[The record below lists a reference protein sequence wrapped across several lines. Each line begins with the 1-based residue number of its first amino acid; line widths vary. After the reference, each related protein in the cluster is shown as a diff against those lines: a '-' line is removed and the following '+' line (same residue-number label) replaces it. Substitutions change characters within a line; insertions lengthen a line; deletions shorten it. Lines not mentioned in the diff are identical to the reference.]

1 VTETNTNMSE
11 YVATQESST
20 LLQELLGNK
29 VRFAHWKSN
38 GHLLKSL
45 EGKTD
50 LDLLVHPQDRHLY
63 EESLTRLG
71 YKKIISQAWSSYP
84 LVEDWLGFDTV
95 TGNLLHLHTHYAMV
109 TGIQHVKHLYLPWVE
124 QFFNHTTIDANT
136 GWPIPEPALEAIIL
150 LVRIWAKMPP
160 TERIK
165 KQPTILGYLID
176 ELVNLLSK
184 TDPEQVTLLC
194 EQLNLTVPA
203 DLPQKLHRI
212 QIERRPKDILDVSI
226 YFYEQLK
233 PYYRSSWSVSILKS
247 NMHKF
252 RIKSSRVYSRLSGPF
267 KFGKTLVNGGKVI
280 AFVGSDGSGKSTLTR
295 DILNWLTYKIDAH
308 YFYFGKNPFIFSYNK
323 QIISRTDLL
332 FKQDKLSKLL
342 KKLLGNTYYPILI
355 NRKVEMLEHAK
366 RMSRTGSV
374 VICDRFPQLDVKG
387 MNDGPHLHADDWCAN
402 MEMKQFAKV
411 RKNDADLVF
420 RLLVSPEVACA
431 RKPEHNSDMIH
442 VKCENIGKISF
453 GSAKVIDIDADKPYE
468 QVLLQVKREVWKYL

>member
-1 VTETNTNMSE
+1 MKTNTIMSE
-11 YVATQESST
+11 YVATQESSK
-20 LLQELLGNK
+20 LLLELLENNI
-29 VRFAHWKSN
+29 RFAHWKSN

-50 LDLLVHPQDRHLY
+50 LDLLVHPQDRLLY
-63 EESLTRLG
+63 EGSLHRLG
-71 YKKIISQAWSSYP
+71 YKKIKSQAWSSYP
-84 LVEDWLGFDTV
+84 LVEDWLGFDAV

-109 TGIQHVKHLYLPWVE
+109 TGLQHVKHLYLPWVK
-124 QFFNHTTIDANT
+124 QFFQHTTVDANT

-150 LVRIWAKMPP
+150 FVRIWAKMPP

-165 KQPTILGYLID
+165 KQPAIPVYLID
-176 ELVNLLSK
+176 ELVNLLSN
-184 TDPEQVTLLC
+184 TDPAQVASLC
-194 EQLNLTVPA
+194 EELHLKAPE

-212 QIERRPKDILDVSI
+212 QLERRPKDILDVSI

-247 NMHKF
+247 SIHKF
-252 RIKSSRVYSRLSGPF
+252 RIKSSQFYSRLSGPF

-323 QIISRTDLL
+323 QIISKTDLL
-332 FKQDKLSKLL
+332 FKQDKLSQLL
-342 KKLLGNTYYPILI
+342 RKLLGNTYYPILI

-374 VICDRFPQLDVKG
+374 VVCDRFPQLDVKG
-387 MNDGPHLHADDWCAN
+387 MNDGPHLHADDWCAD
-402 MEMKQFAKV
+402 MEMKHFAKV
-411 RKNDADLVF
+411 RNNDADLVF

-431 RKPEHNSDMIH
+431 RKPEHSSDMIR

-453 GSAKVIDIDADKPYE
+453 GSAKVIDINADQPYE
-468 QVLLQVKREVWKYL
+468 QVLLQVKREIWKYL

>member
-1 VTETNTNMSE
+1 MTKTNTIMSE
-11 YVATQESST
+11 YVATQESYR

-50 LDLLVHPQDRHLY
+50 LDLLVYPEDRHLY
-63 EESLTRLG
+63 EDSLTKLG

-84 LVEDWLGFDTV
+84 LVEDWLGFDTG

-109 TGIQHVKHLYLPWVE
+109 TGIQHVKHLYLPWIE
-124 QFFNHTTIDANT
+124 QFFQHTTVDPST
-136 GWPIPEPALEAIIL
+136 GWPIPDPALESIIL
-150 LVRIWAKMPP
+150 FVRIWAKMPP
-160 TERIK
+160 TERLK
-165 KQPTILGYLID
+165 KQPHIPFYLID
-176 ELVNLLSK
+176 ELVYLLSK
-184 TDPEQVTLLC
+184 TDPDQVSSICQELKLIAPEGFVQTLHDI
-194 EQLNLTVPA
+194 V
-203 DLPQKLHRI
+203 I
-212 QIERRPKDILDVSI
+212 QQRPEDILNVSI
-226 YFYEQLK
+226 HFYEQLK
-233 PYYRSSWSVSILKS
+233 PYYRSPWSVSILKS

-267 KFGKTLVNGGKVI
+267 KFGKTLVNGGKII

-323 QIISRTDLL
+323 QIISKTDLL
-332 FKQDKLSKLL
+332 FKQDRLSRLL
-342 KKLLGNTYYPILI
+342 KKLFGNTYYPILI

-366 RMSRTGSV
+366 RMSKTGSV
-374 VICDRFPQLDVKG
+374 VVCDRFPQLDVKG
-387 MNDGPHLHADDWCAN
+387 MNDGPHLQVDAWCADL
-402 MEMKQFAKV
+402 EMKQFAKV
-411 RKNDADLVF
+411 RHNDADLVF

-431 RKPEHNSDMIH
+431 RKPEHNPDMIR

-453 GSAKVIDIDADKPYE
+453 GNSKVIDIDADQPYE
-468 QVLLQVKREVWKYL
+468 QVLLRVKREIWRNL